1 MDPFFLEPFLEPFF
15 LPMVGHEPEALR
27 WQVKEQKY
35 DTMRSH
41 YCCVSIK
48 ILGTHVDN
56 RQTNVDETSL

>member
-1 MDPFFLEPFLEPFF
+1 MASRVFPLDPFFLEPFLEPFF

-41 YCCVSIK
+41 CCVSI
-48 ILGTHVDN
+48 LN
-56 RQTNVDETSL
+56 RQTDETSNEH